1 MTGVAV
7 IGAAGRTGRHVL
19 AALAR
24 RGCAATAL
32 IHRPE
37 QADVALEHGAV
48 ATTVVDLEDPAS
60 VRAALDG
67 VTRVHIVPP
76 LFHPDEAAL
85 VDTVVRAAQD
95 VGAERLTYQS
105 VLHPDTP
112 GLPHHQ
118 RKSAAEAAIRAS
130 SLTWSIVRPAMYAQT
145 VLLYVRDD
153 TDVVG
158 VPYSLDAPFTV
169 IDVADVADASAAV
182 VLGDGHA
189 FATYEL
195 AGPELLSMGE
205 LIARAGATLG
215 RRLTGC
221 VIDPWDSTVPMEWT
235 RSAWADVCAMWSHYD
250 AHGLVG
256 NPAGARI
263 TLGREPASF
272 AEAIARSQPTLS
284 RPS

>member
-7 IGAAGRTGRHVL
+7 IGAAGRTSRHVL
-19 AALAR
+19 TALAR

-37 QADVALEHGAV
+37 QADVAREHGAE
-48 ATTVVDLEDPAS
+48 ATAVVDLEDPAS
-60 VRAALDG
+60 VRAA
-67 VTRVHIVPP
+67 
-76 LFHPDEAAL
+76 
-85 VDTVVRAAQD
+85 QD
-95 VGAERLTYQS
+95 AGAERLTYQS

-112 GLPHHQ
+112 GLPHHR

-158 VPYSLDAPFTV
+158 VPYSLDA
-169 IDVADVADASAAV
+169 
-182 VLGDGHA
+182 
-189 FATYEL
+189 
-195 AGPELLSMGE
+195 
-205 LIARAGATLG
+205 
-215 RRLTGC
+215 
-221 VIDPWDSTVPMEWT
+221 
-235 RSAWADVCAMWSHYD
+235 
-250 AHGLVG
+250 HGLVG

-263 TLGREPASF
+263 ALGREPASF
-272 AEAIARSQPTLS
+272 AEAIARSQPTPS